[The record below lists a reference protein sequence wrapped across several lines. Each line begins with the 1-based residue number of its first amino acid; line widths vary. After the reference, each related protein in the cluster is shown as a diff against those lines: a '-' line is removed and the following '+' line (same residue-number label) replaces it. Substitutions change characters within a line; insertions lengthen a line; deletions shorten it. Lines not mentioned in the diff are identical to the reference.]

1 MASAPPQAD
10 RSSGDPPMLSLG
22 LFVFSLATLTFDEL
36 QRKMDWRHAK
46 SERQGARA
54 ASQFLGPGEDTISLP
69 GSIVPGVSGKYSSL
83 QRLREMATTGDA
95 WPLVDGSGTV
105 LGQFRIVA
113 IDESQ
118 TYHVAGGL
126 ARRID
131 FGLDLERAD

>member
-1 MASAPPQAD
+1 MSD
-10 RSSGDPPMLSLG
+10 KPMLSLG
-22 LFVFSLATLTFDEL
+22 MFVFSLATLTFDEL

-46 SERQGARA
+46 SERHGARA
-54 ASQFLGPGEDTISLP
+54 ASQFLGPGEDTVSLP
-69 GSIVPGVSGKYSSL
+69 GSIVPGVAGDYGSL
-83 QRLREMATTGDA
+83 RRLREMAASGDA

-118 TYHVAGGL
+118 TYHAAGGL

-131 FGLDLERAD
+131 FTLDLDRAD